1 MVWLILL
8 IGIALMATIV
18 EITEEFKLKLMV
30 QNREKRELLEEI
42 KEAILLIETLEN
54 NDDLT
59 KQSVHKNS
67 IKEILSPIVE
77 KINLLEP
84 YSVDNDYL

>member
-67 IKEILSPIVE
+67 IKEILFPIVE